1 MQRAIAMQVTLLG
14 VLREARA
21 RRGGAAP
28 GRRQGAE
35 AVLLAEAGRP
45 DLVGALGESA
55 DEEAGHVDGL

>member
-1 MQRAIAMQVTLLG
+1 MQRAIAMQVTLHG
-14 VLREARA
+14 VLPEARA

-28 GRRQGAE
+28 GRG

-55 DEEAGHVDGL
+55 DEEAGPVDGL